1 MGARRTD
8 AHGVASASEKTDFSD
23 STIRARDTT
32 PCSPEILRGQPNTPE
47 STKPGGDALSLLYA
61 FRGTTVLYHSKRED
75 VGGNHQEEHPGAR
88 IRSFCSRHYTR
99 ARASLDVM
107 GDTSS
112 ESWQR
117 IGVRE
122 YSEKRVF
129 GALTGFLS
137 SEAVSYPRIE

>member
-47 STKPGGDALSLLYA
+47 STKQGGEALPVLYA

-75 VGGNHQEEHPGAR
+75 VGGSHQEEHQGED
-88 IRSFCSRHYTR
+88 IRSFRSRYVTR

-129 GALTGFLS
+129 GALTGFLP

>member
-47 STKPGGDALSLLYA
+47 STKQGGEALPVLYA

-75 VGGNHQEEHPGAR
+75 VGGEPSGGAPGRGYPQFSQSLRNAR
-88 IRSFCSRHYTR
+88 EGIPRRDGGHLPRVLAAYRST
-99 ARASLDVM
+99 
-107 GDTSS
+107 
-112 ESWQR
+112 
-117 IGVRE
+117 GV
-122 YSEKRVF
+122 
-129 GALTGFLS
+129 
-137 SEAVSYPRIE
+137 

>member
-47 STKPGGDALSLLYA
+47 STKQGGEALPVLYA

-75 VGGNHQEEHPGAR
+75 VGGSHQEEHQGED
-88 IRSFCSRHYTR
+88 IRSFRSRNITR
-99 ARASLDVM
+99 ARASPRRDGGHLLRVLAAYRS
-107 GDTSS
+107 T
-112 ESWQR
+112 
-117 IGVRE
+117 GV
-122 YSEKRVF
+122 
-129 GALTGFLS
+129 
-137 SEAVSYPRIE
+137 

>member
-47 STKPGGDALSLLYA
+47 STKQGGEALPVLYA

-75 VGGNHQEEHPGAR
+75 VGGSHQEEHQGED
-88 IRSFCSRHYTR
+88 IRSFCSRYYTR
-99 ARASLDVM
+99 AKASPDVM
-107 GDTSS
+107 EEHLPPSPGSVS
-112 ESWQR
+112 EYGS
-117 IGVRE
+117 IAKNAFSG
-122 YSEKRVF
+122 
-129 GALTGFLS
+129 LS
-137 SEAVSYPRIE
+137 RAFCPPRR

>member
-75 VGGNHQEEHPGAR
+75 VGGSHQEEHQGED
-88 IRSFCSRHYTR
+88 IRSFRSRYVTR

-107 GDTSS
+107 GDTSP
-112 ESWQR
+112 ESRQR

>member
-47 STKPGGDALSLLYA
+47 STKPGGDALPLLYA

-88 IRSFCSRHYTR
+88 IRSFRSRHYTR

-112 ESWQR
+112 ESRQR

>member
-47 STKPGGDALSLLYA
+47 STKQGGEALPVLYA

-75 VGGNHQEEHPGAR
+75 VGGSHQEEHQGED
-88 IRSFCSRHYTR
+88 IRSFRSRHYTR

-107 GDTSS
+107 GDTSP

>member
-1 MGARRTD
+1 MLSPFCMLSGVRLSSITASGRTQ
-8 AHGVASASEKTDFSD
+8 AG
-23 STIRARDTT
+23 TIRRITREQGSAVFAVGVMRAR
-32 PCSPEILRGQPNTPE
+32 
-47 STKPGGDALSLLYA
+47 
-61 FRGTTVLYHSKRED
+61 
-75 VGGNHQEEHPGAR
+75 EHP
-88 IRSFCSRHYTR
+88 
-99 ARASLDVM
+99 LDVM

-129 GALTGFLS
+129 EALTGFLS